1 MKSNQ
6 RLGWTRDEVYSPPRR
21 RHLGIVT
28 MFRASS
34 PNDVE
39 RSHEL
44 FGKYRRWDRKVTAA
58 QLPKHQVSVW
68 DITVID
74 AACHYSGLA
83 IARHRS
89 DLNLE
94 GNRSAAQDDATQELE

>member
-1 MKSNQ
+1 MAF
-6 RLGWTRDEVYSPPRR
+6 E
-21 RHLGIVT
+21 
-28 MFRASS
+28 FSS
-34 PNDVE
+34 PVA
-39 RSHEL
+39 S
-44 FGKYRRWDRKVTAA
+44 FSRREWDGKVTAA